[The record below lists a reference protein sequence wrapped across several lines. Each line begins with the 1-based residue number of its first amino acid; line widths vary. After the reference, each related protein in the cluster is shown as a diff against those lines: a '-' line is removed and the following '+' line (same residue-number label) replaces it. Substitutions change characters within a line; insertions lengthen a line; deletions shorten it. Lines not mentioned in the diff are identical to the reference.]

1 MLCLHTSMYIHM
13 YIYIGIVRESSWWHD
28 LPPEGPDIHLRTVAL
43 ASWSVLAVVAVWL
56 RLQGINR
63 LPVIAASF
71 WQSWIVHSPVLP
83 RQQMM
88 VTNSHWEGCREL
100 CQTDSTPATTL
111 SLEPPWHLLGL
122 GSRAL
127 MDPKSQQDVH
137 SPGYNTS
144 SAKENQL
151 YKPAIVDSIYFIGRL
166 PKCWLPLTFAIHI

>member
-1 MLCLHTSMYIHM
+1 MLVRYIIVCYVYIRVCKYIFI

-100 CQTDSTPATTL
+100 CQTDSTRAITL

-122 GSRAL
+122 TCVDGPEVSAGCL
-127 MDPKSQQDVH
+127 LSWIQHVISKGKSTVQT
-137 SPGYNTS
+137 GYC
-144 SAKENQL
+144 
-151 YKPAIVDSIYFIGRL
+151 R
-166 PKCWLPLTFAIHI
+166 